1 MDDCQ
6 SGMSAELKI
15 KPSNANAPSAV
26 SIMPMPKS
34 KSYQTGPKSAQGK
47 ARASK
52 NAVTHGLSAM
62 VHESP
67 GEFGLAQAYTKQLLE
82 HYQPNSPL
90 ESLQVIRVARTWAKL
105 EMSYEQ
111 ERAKL
116 ALALYEFESS
126 PSNVTS
132 SMKEGSDLELSLAR
146 RLLDGQ
152 SLSLP
157 FSICEEE
164 VTEVAKESRGL
175 KGQVT
180 CDMDFEKRMPKLF
193 NLVNN
198 IELSSLDGLQEG
210 ASVMDRLKIIARDVE
225 VIFSHHGLDGAIFF
239 NVLEKLS
246 RFRSDEK
253 SGQMSSPRR
262 EHIKYRDE
270 EEPNKI
276 HDAFVAQVRLFVR
289 LSDSLDKAKS
299 LVEKVREHRQ
309 LKRASI
315 SLSPDES
322 DRFARYQANLER
334 RLSSQIGELRVMQA
348 DKVRLGL
355 GKD

>member
-1 MDDCQ
+1 
-6 SGMSAELKI
+6 
-15 KPSNANAPSAV
+15 
-26 SIMPMPKS
+26 MPVPKS
-34 KSYQTGPKSAQGK
+34 KPYQSGPKSAQGK

-82 HYQPNSPL
+82 HYQPDSPL

-239 NVLEKLS
+239 NVLEQLS

-253 SGQMSSPRR
+253 SNQMSSPQR
-262 EHIKYRDE
+262 EHIKHRKV

-315 SLSPDES
+315 SLSPEES
-322 DRFARYQANLER
+322 DRFARFQANLER

-348 DKVRLGL
+348 DKVRLG
-355 GKD
+355 